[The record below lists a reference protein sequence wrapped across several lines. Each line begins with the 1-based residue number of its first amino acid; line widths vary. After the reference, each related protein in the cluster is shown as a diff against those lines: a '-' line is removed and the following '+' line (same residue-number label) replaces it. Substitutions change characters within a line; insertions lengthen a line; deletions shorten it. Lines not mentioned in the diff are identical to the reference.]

1 MSYKVLYRKYRPT
14 TFEEIVGQNNTI
26 NLLKDSVDNNKI
38 SHAYIFS
45 GPRGTGKTSTA
56 KIFAKTINC
65 LDEEGN
71 KPCEKCENCLNF
83 AYSNDIYEIDAASNN
98 GVDQIREIIDNI
110 KLSPINSK
118 YKVYI
123 IDEVHMLSTSAFNA
137 LLLTLEEPPSHVVFI
152 LATTDIED
160 VPITIL
166 SRCQRLDFKK
176 ISNKD
181 IKITLKSIAEKEN
194 IHIDEL
200 ALEEIAEFA
209 DGGLR
214 DALSILDQLSKTEE
228 EITQD
233 TVLKSIGLIS
243 TKGIM
248 DLVQDID
255 RNDVERV
262 LDFVGRARETCADF
276 KTVVKKIVQII
287 KFKAINIK
295 KGVEISRLTYREY
308 KDLCFELSGCLYKS
322 NVNIDSYS
330 LLELILLN
338 YVGNDLK
345 SEENEIYVEKVEKT
359 VENHIKIKEKKEE
372 KVLEN
377 PKKENF
383 SGNKSKIVDIRINNC
398 FVNANK
404 TYLNSIKEN
413 WDEFVDRIEDKKIK
427 GMLLDATVVL
437 ASNEIIILKTDFEEN
452 SNTINE
458 NVCSVESEFN
468 NFMSGNY
475 KILAIPQE
483 KWTKEME
490 KYKEN
495 LKNKVEY
502 KYIEEPSIDEEKT
515 MLNDIFSSQKI
526 EVK

>member
-14 TFEEIVGQNNTI
+14 VFEEVVGQSNTI
-26 NLLKDSVDNNKI
+26 NLLKDSVENNKI

-65 LDEEGN
+65 TDETGN
-71 KPCEKCENCLNF
+71 KPCGKCENCLNF
-83 AYSNDIYEIDAASNN
+83 SNSSDIYEIDAASNN

-176 ISNKD
+176 ISNRDIKNTLKD
-181 IKITLKSIAEKEN
+181 ISQKEN
-194 IHIDEL
+194 IDIDDL

-228 EITQD
+228 QITQD
-233 TVLKSIGLIS
+233 SVLKSIGLIS
-243 TKGIM
+243 TKGIV
-248 DLVQDID
+248 DLIEGVDK
-255 RNDVERV
+255 NDVEKV
-262 LDFVGRARETCADF
+262 LDFVTKARETCADF
-276 KTVVKKIVQII
+276 KTVVKKIIQII

-295 KGVEISRLTYREY
+295 KGVERSRLSYSDY

-338 YVGNDLK
+338 YVDNDKDVTDNANIIEKKYVK
-345 SEENEIYVEKVEKT
+345 SENE
-359 VENHIKIKEKKEE
+359 EKKIENVSE
-372 KVLEN
+372 KGVQQIFEKKNDSNSEDYLE
-377 PKKENF
+377 KQLKL
-383 SGNKSKIVDIRINNC
+383 IDIRINNC
-398 FVNANK
+398 FVKANK
-404 TYLNSIKEN
+404 SYLNEIKEN
-413 WDEFVDRIEDKKIK
+413 WGEFVDKIEDKKIK
-427 GMLLDATVVL
+427 GMLLDVAVVL
-437 ASNEIIILKTDFEEN
+437 ASDESFILKTDFEEN
-452 SNTINE
+452 STTINE
-458 NVCSVESEFN
+458 NIRS
-468 NFMSGNY
+468 
-475 KILAIPQE
+475 
-483 KWTKEME
+483 
-490 KYKEN
+490 
-495 LKNKVEY
+495 
-502 KYIEEPSIDEEKT
+502 IEAF
-515 MLNDIFSSQKI
+515 LF
-526 EVK
+526 